1 MYCPRCGA
9 ENRREQK
16 FCRQCGLGL
25 PGVRL
30 ALEGRLMPGVET
42 LKKDFD
48 YLAGGIITLG
58 IFAVIALIS
67 VFFDSSR
74 NWSVF
79 VNLLLGLIIAGPM
92 IYRGLRRVEAAIKIV
107 DPGTV
112 TASIEA
118 PPAPAILPEVVP
130 DTDPLLPSSVIPSVT
145 EEATLQLEPPKPRG
159 R

>member
-30 ALEGRLMPGVET
+30 ALEGRLLPGVET

-48 YLAGGIITLG
+48 YLAGGIVTLG
-58 IFAVIALIS
+58 IFAVIALINS
-67 VFFDSSR
+67 VFFESSR
-74 NWSVF
+74 NWTVF

-92 IYRGLRRVEAAIKIV
+92 IYRGLKRVDAAIKIV
-107 DPGTV
+107 DPGAG

-118 PPAPAILPEVVP
+118 APAPAALPEVVP
-130 DTDPLLPSSVIPSVT
+130 DTDPLAPASAPSSIT
-145 EEATLQLEPPKPRG
+145 EEATLHLKHPKSRG
-159 R
+159 

>member
-48 YLAGGIITLG
+48 YLAGGIVTLG
-58 IFAVIALIS
+58 VFAVIALIS
-67 VFFDSSR
+67 VFFESDK

-92 IYRGLRRVEAAIKIV
+92 IYRGLRRVESAIRVV
-107 DPGTV
+107 DPGAAATI
-112 TASIEA
+112 IEA
-118 PPAPAILPEVVP
+118 TPAPAALPEIVP
-130 DTDPLLPSSVIPSVT
+130 DTDPLVPASVPSSIT
-145 EEATLQLEPPKPRG
+145 EEATLHLKHPKSRG
-159 R
+159 

>member
-48 YLAGGIITLG
+48 YLAGGIVTLG
-58 IFAVIALIS
+58 VFALIALIS
-67 VFFDSSR
+67 VFFDSSK

-79 VNLLLGLIIAGPM
+79 ANLLLGLIIAGPI
-92 IYRGLRRVEAAIKIV
+92 IYRGLKRVEAAIKIV
-107 DPGTV
+107 DPGTA
-112 TASIEA
+112 TTSIEVM
-118 PPAPAILPEVVP
+118 PAPAALPEVVP
-130 DTDPLLPSSVIPSVT
+130 DTDPLLPASVLPSVT
-145 EEATLQLEPPKPRG
+145 EEATLHLKHPKSRG
-159 R
+159 